1 MAHNRGVASRFL
13 FALLLM
19 GTALKAGPAVAAPTA
34 ADILL
39 VSNSRHPFSNS
50 VADRYAALR
59 GVPDAQRL
67 IIDLPVEA
75 VISRDEYR
83 HKLEQPVARWLIRNE
98 AADRIL
104 VILLGPGVPL
114 RLAGPLGRV
123 GTGGSVDTELALLY
137 RKLTGA
143 AVPASG
149 LVDNPYFHPRALTEP
164 RPFDRRKHDIYL
176 VTRVD
181 GRTEQEA
188 LALLDRADR
197 RPEAVLAVVDGR
209 PVQASGPEAR
219 WLADVGP
226 RLQAALPGARVVA
239 DASADVVSDQSDVTV
254 YVGWGSNDHRGR
266 VPPVSFGRGAI
277 ASSFMSSD
285 ARTWAPPPETWVPG
299 TWSDASTY
307 FAGTPEALASDWLA
321 AGLTGL
327 GSQVAE
333 PYLDGAFRPATLAE
347 AWARGY
353 TLAETFYLAL
363 PYLSWQGVVFG
374 DPLARVVD
382 PVHMPPPA
390 ETGGPL
396 VRFLA
401 RAAAVLREGHPELGE
416 AAARLM
422 AEANLSMEQGR
433 VDAARARLEEV
444 TVRAPRYLAAH
455 MALAQRYE
463 AEKLH
468 DLARARY
475 QLVLG
480 QEPADVV
487 ALNNLAYSL
496 GVHAQQPAEALPFAE
511 RAAALGSNLP
521 AVLDT
526 LGWIRHLSGDSR
538 GALGPLRKAVAGD
551 ESLCE
556 AWEHL
561 TDVERA
567 VGNAAAADTAAQRA
581 EACLAAR
588 ETLR

>member
-1 MAHNRGVASRFL
+1 MVRTL
-13 FALLLM
+13 LALLIT
-19 GTALKAGPAVAAPTA
+19 GIGWPAAPAAAAPKA

-39 VSNSRHPFSNS
+39 VANSRHAFSTT
-50 VADRYAALR
+50 VAERYATLR

-67 IIDLPVEA
+67 IVDLPVDA
-75 VISRDEYR
+75 AISRDDYHQR
-83 HKLEQPVARWLIRNE
+83 LERPIAEWLRRNE

-104 VILLGPGVPL
+104 VILLAPGVPL
-114 RLAGPLGRV
+114 RIAGPLGRI

-149 LVDNPYFHPRALTEP
+149 LVDNPYFHPTALAEP
-164 RPFDRRKHDIYL
+164 RPFDRRRYDIYL
-176 VTRVD
+176 VTRLD

-197 RPEAVLAVVDGR
+197 RPAGFVAVVDGR
-209 PVQASGPEAR
+209 PTQASGPEAR
-219 WLADVGP
+219 WLAEVGP
-226 RLQAALPGARVVA
+226 RLQAALPAARVVS
-239 DASADVVSDQSDVTV
+239 DASAEIVAEVPGVTV
-254 YVGWGSNDHRGR
+254 YVSWGSNDHSGR
-266 VPPVSFGRGAI
+266 VPPVAFGAGAI

-285 ARTWAPPPETWVPG
+285 ARTWAAPPETWVPG
-299 TWSDASTY
+299 TWDDRSTY
-307 FAGTPEALASDWLA
+307 FAGTPEALASDWLGS
-321 AGLTGL
+321 GLTGL

-374 DPLARVVD
+374 DPLARAVD
-382 PVHMPPPA
+382 PVHMSPPA

-396 VRFLA
+396 VTFLA
-401 RAAAVLREGHPELGE
+401 RAATVLRQGHPELDE
-416 AAARLM
+416 VAARLM
-422 AEANLSMEQGR
+422 AEANLSIEQGR
-433 VDAARARLEEV
+433 AEVARARLEEV
-444 TVRAPRYLAAH
+444 TVRAPRYVPAH

-463 AEKLH
+463 AEQLH

-475 QLVLG
+475 QFVLR

-496 GVHAQQPAEALPFAE
+496 GVHAKQPAEALPIAE

-556 AWEHL
+556 AWQHL
-561 TDVERA
+561 TDAERA
-567 VGNAAAADTAAQRA
+567 VGNAAAADTAARRA

-588 ETLR
+588 KTVR